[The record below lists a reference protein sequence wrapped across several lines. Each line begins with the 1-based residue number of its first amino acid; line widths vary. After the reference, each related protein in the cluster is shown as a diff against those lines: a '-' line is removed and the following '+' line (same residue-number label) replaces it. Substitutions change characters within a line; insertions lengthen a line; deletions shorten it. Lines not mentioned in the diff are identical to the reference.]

1 MRFFWVWLSF
11 FLKKIDSQNWI
22 FFFSNVTQKKNWTF
36 FFQRYSKN
44 WILLTTTRRIEPF
57 FLISL
62 WELNFFF
69 NTTQKLTQKKMTA
82 DFVSQI
88 RLKKIVFL
96 NMTQRIELFPYDPK
110 HSTFVFQNDSKNW
123 TFFRYDPKKLN
134 FFFFAYESKNW
145 TSLHDSRNWIF
156 FSMTR
161 RIEPFFFKKKKHD
174 SLNWTFFLITTH
186 RN

>member
-1 MRFFWVWLSF
+1 MT
-11 FLKKIDSQNWI
+11 LKKKSDSQNWT
-22 FFFSNVTQKKNWTF
+22 FFFQMWLKKIEPF

-96 NMTQRIELFPYDPK
+96 NMTQRIELFPYDAK

-123 TFFRYDPKKLN
+123 TFFRYHPKKLN
-134 FFFFAYESKNW
+134 FFFCIWIKELNFFTWLKELKFFQYDTQNW
-145 TSLHDSRNWIF
+145 T
-156 FSMTR
+156 
-161 RIEPFFFKKKKHD
+161 FFFKKKHD
-174 SLNWTFFLITTH
+174 SQNWTFFLITTH